1 MEVND
6 HLLLV
11 IREKTSLKVWSKII
25 CPTKSTTLPTP
36 EKTGKLR
43 NSSPTTLSMGEDEVH
58 ELPVFVCTPWSFLQP
73 YFVTAWLSPHF
84 FLHFLFFQT
93 LFFFINEQNRAYT
106 LFLFSISLSLSTVW
120 ESKCYWKL
128 RTDGWVSMAT
138 TYIYAYA
145 HICMCL
151 YL

>member
-25 CPTKSTTLPTP
+25 CPTKSTTLATP

-58 ELPVFVCTPWSFLQP
+58 ELPVFICTPWSFLQS

-93 LFFFINEQNRAYT
+93 LFFLSMNKTEHILCF
-106 LFLFSISLSLSTVW
+106 FCLSLCLCLPSERVNVI
-120 ESKCYWKL
+120 ES
-128 RTDGWVSMAT
+128 
-138 TYIYAYA
+138 
-145 HICMCL
+145 
-151 YL
+151 